1 MAVPASL
8 RKRVARR
15 AKHRCEYC
23 GLSQAGQAAT
33 FHVDHI
39 VPQVAGG
46 ESSLENL
53 ALACVYCSLR
63 KGARQTARDPKSGRS
78 ARLFHPREHS
88 WNHHFRWMD
97 CRLNGITA
105 IGRSTIGALNL
116 SSAEHL
122 VIRVLEKRLG
132 RHPPPG

>member
-63 KGARQTARDPKSGRS
+63 KGGRGRLLVTRRAVVPRGCFIPGSIRGIIISVGWTA
-78 ARLFHPREHS
+78 
-88 WNHHFRWMD
+88 N
-97 CRLNGITA
+97 
-105 IGRSTIGALNL
+105 
-116 SSAEHL
+116 
-122 VIRVLEKRLG
+122 
-132 RHPPPG
+132 